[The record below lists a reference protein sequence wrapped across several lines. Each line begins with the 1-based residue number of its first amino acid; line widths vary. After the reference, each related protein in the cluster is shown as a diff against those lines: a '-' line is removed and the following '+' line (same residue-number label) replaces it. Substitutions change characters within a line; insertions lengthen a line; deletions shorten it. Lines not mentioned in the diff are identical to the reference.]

1 MEIWKKRWARQ
12 GSILLVGVAFSVVL
26 GWLAIQGIEW
36 DRVRERVTA
45 FPLPLLALA
54 LVLLAVSGYLRAVR
68 WRVLWSKER
77 VSALRLFWVE
87 NAAIGLNNLSP
98 VRALDEP
105 LILGIL
111 TLRDRLPGGTV
122 VATVVMTRVLDL
134 AFSLVVIGIAVA
146 TLPVLLRYTPII
158 VGTSLYFVILIVVLL
173 NLRRIIRRFPSLSQL
188 PGISGFLDAV
198 NSLKMDW
205 RRTGVALG
213 FTIVYW
219 LILGPIAWT
228 IAAGVGLDIDPYRL
242 TVTAFGAI
250 FLSTTLPGLP
260 GAIGTFE
267 FAVVT
272 LLEFWGAPKEEA
284 LTFAIILHSILFVP
298 PSIVAAVVLPREGI
312 GSIAALRR
320 LLNERK
326 LRSEKAMA
334 TNEDQG

>member
-1 MEIWKKRWARQ
+1 MRQ

-26 GWLAIQGIEW
+26 GWLTIQGIEW
-36 DRVRERVTA
+36 DRVRDRATG

-68 WRVLWSKER
+68 WRVLWSKQR

-122 VATVVMTRVLDL
+122 VATMVATRVLDL

-146 TLPVLLRYTPII
+146 TLPVLLRYMPII
-158 VGTSLYFVILIVVLL
+158 AGTSLYFVILIAVLL
-173 NLRRIIRRFPSLSQL
+173 NLRRIIKRFPWLNQL
-188 PGISGFLDAV
+188 PGIAGFQEAIHA
-198 NSLKMDW
+198 LKLDW
-205 RRTGVALG
+205 RRIGVALG
-213 FTIVYW
+213 FTIAYW
-219 LILGPIAWT
+219 LFLGPIAWT
-228 IAAGVGLDIDPYRL
+228 IAGGVGLDIDPYKL
-242 TVTAFGAI
+242 IVVAFGAI
-250 FLSTTLPGLP
+250 FFSTALPGLP
-260 GAIGTFE
+260 GALGTFE
-267 FAVVT
+267 FAAVT

-284 LTFAIILHSILFVP
+284 LTFAIILHLILFVP
-298 PSIVAAVVLPREGI
+298 PSLVTVVMLPREGI

-320 LLNERK
+320 LLSKRRQSPERAMPVNE
-326 LRSEKAMA
+326 
-334 TNEDQG
+334 N

>member
-1 MEIWKKRWARQ
+1 MGIWKKRWARQ

-36 DRVRERVTA
+36 DRVRDRVTA

-54 LVLLAVSGYLRAVR
+54 LALLALSGYLRAVR
-68 WRVLWSKER
+68 WRVLWSKQR

-173 NLRRIIRRFPSLSQL
+173 NLRRIIKRFPSLSQL
-188 PGISGFLDAV
+188 PGISGFLDAI
-198 NSLKMDW
+198 NAMKLDW

-213 FTIVYW
+213 FTIAYW
-219 LILGPIAWT
+219 LILGPITWT
-228 IAAGVGLDIDPYRL
+228 IAVGVGLDIDPYRL
-242 TVTAFGAI
+242 TVTALGAI

-298 PSIVAAVVLPREGI
+298 PSIVAAVILPREGI

-320 LLNERK
+320 LLNERR
-326 LRSEKAMA
+326 LRHEKAMPA
-334 TNEDQG
+334 NED

>member
-1 MEIWKKRWARQ
+1 MGIRKKWWARQ

-26 GWLAIQGIEW
+26 GWLTVQGIEW
-36 DRVRERVTA
+36 DRVRDRVVE

-68 WRVLWSKER
+68 WRVLWSKQR

-111 TLRDRLPGGTV
+111 TLRDKLPGGTV

-158 VGTSLYFVILIVVLL
+158 VGTSLYFVILIAVLL
-173 NLRRIIRRFPSLSQL
+173 NLRRIIKRFPSLNQL
-188 PGISGFLDAV
+188 PGVSGFLDAIHD
-198 NSLKMDW
+198 LKLDW
-205 RRTGVALG
+205 RRTGVALC
-213 FTIVYW
+213 FTIAYW
-219 LILGPIAWT
+219 LILGPIAWA
-228 IAAGVGLDIDPYRL
+228 IAGGVGLDIDPYRL
-242 TVTAFGAI
+242 IVTALGAI
-250 FLSTTLPGLP
+250 FFSTALPGLP

-267 FAVVT
+267 FATVT

-284 LTFAIILHSILFVP
+284 LTFAIILHFILFVP

-320 LLNERK
+320 LLNERR
-326 LRSEKAMA
+326 LRPEKAMPA
-334 TNEDQG
+334 NED